1 MKDAIGPARR
11 GCLVYS
17 DGYFADI
24 GAHVFPMEKFALTRR
39 FLIDSGAAVEED
51 FVAPEPATEAEVL
64 RVHTPEYLQK
74 LKQGRLSPLEILTL
88 ELPYSP
94 DLVRASMLCA
104 GGTIAACRLALEH
117 GFAGNLAGGFH
128 HAFSDHGEGFCV
140 LNDIAIGLA
149 AVLAEGRVERAA
161 VIDLDVHQGNGTAAI
176 FAGNPQVFTCSI
188 HQEHNYPAVKPPSDL
203 DLGLDD
209 GAGGRE
215 YLQALDTALT
225 ATLVARPGLLVYV
238 AGADPYEH
246 DQLGGL
252 SLTLDDLRRRDERV
266 LGAAAEA
273 GVPVAVV
280 PAGGYALDLRDT
292 VSIHATTLRLG
303 LESRQDSPPR
313 HNAPR
318 PASQPSAPPGRR

>member
-1 MKDAIGPARR
+1 M
-11 GCLVYS
+11 
-17 DGYFADI
+17 
-24 GAHVFPMEKFALTRR
+24 
-39 FLIDSGAAVEED
+39 
-51 FVAPEPATEAEVL
+51 
-64 RVHTPEYLQK
+64 
-74 LKQGRLSPLEILTL
+74 
-88 ELPYSP
+88 SP
-94 DLVRASMLCA
+94 DEALVPAD
-104 GGTIAACRLALEH
+104 ALPVSET
-117 GFAGNLAGGFH
+117 
-128 HAFSDHGEGFCV
+128 S
-140 LNDIAIGLA
+140 
-149 AVLAEGRVERAA
+149 
-161 VIDLDVHQGNGTAAI
+161 T
-176 FAGNPQVFTCSI
+176 
-188 HQEHNYPAVKPPSDL
+188 PAVKPPSDL